1 MKLFMQVIALSV
13 ALLIASGPVRG
24 AESEQLVYRTP
35 QGVEFTITREGLN
48 SVRYQQRELA
58 HGHWS
63 LFNADAWFSKKGEA
77 AVKIG
82 KVEESRCEPRGER
95 EARVTHRQGDV
106 SAIYDYSFEG
116 EDLTISCHVENHADA
131 AIGASGFGGLE
142 FAFAR
147 TGRLDADTAYLV
159 FHGPRLAVVPSEPLF
174 AHRRQLCRGR
184 PDRRRC
190 VAVAD
195 RLDADLA
202 AVGL

>member
-13 ALLIASGPVRG
+13 ALLIASRPVRG

-35 QGVEFTITREGLN
+35 QGVEFTITRKGLN

-82 KVEESRCEPRGER
+82 KVEESRCEPRGEC

-147 TGRLDADTAYLV
+147 AGRLDADTAISYSWPTARSCAIRAIIRPSAAAM
-159 FHGPRLAVVPSEPLF
+159 PRTARSASV
-174 AHRRQLCRGR
+174 
-184 PDRRRC
+184 RRRGGP
-190 VAVAD
+190 AG
-195 RLDADLA
+195 RDLA